1 MLVLSRKAG
10 ETIRIGDDV
19 IVTINRIN
27 KNRVSIGIHAPD
39 GYRVL
44 RGELEEFG
52 SAEFVE
58 ERSPSAGPSLPGP
71 LGSRLTTLPFPER
84 NAS

>member
-19 IVTINRIN
+19 VVTINRIN

-44 RGELEEFG
+44 RGELEDFQADQTSFEVD
-52 SAEFVE
+52 SHTVA
-58 ERSPSAGPSLPGP
+58 GP
-71 LGSRLTTLPFPER
+71 LGSRITTLPFPER

>member
-44 RGELEEFG
+44 RGELEDFQAG
-52 SAEFVE
+52 AETFE
-58 ERSPSAGPSLPGP
+58 IEASTLTGP
-71 LGSRLTTLPFPER
+71 LGRRVATLPMMER

>member
-19 IVTINRIN
+19 VVTINRIN

-44 RGELEEFG
+44 RGELEDFQASEGETFEIEA
-52 SAEFVE
+52 ST
-58 ERSPSAGPSLPGP
+58 LPGP
-71 LGSRLTTLPFPER
+71 LGRRIATLPMPQR
-84 NAS
+84 SAS

>member
-44 RGELEEFG
+44 RGELEDFQEVAGETF
-52 SAEFVE
+52 EVE
-58 ERSPSAGPSLPGP
+58 ATALAGP
-71 LGSRLTTLPFPER
+71 LGRRIATLPFPER

>member
-44 RGELEEFG
+44 RGELEDFQAAG
-52 SAEFVE
+52 AETFE
-58 ERSPSAGPSLPGP
+58 IETPALSGP
-71 LGSRLTTLPFPER
+71 LGRRISTLPFPER

>member
-19 IVTINRIN
+19 VVTINRIN
-27 KNRVSIGIHAPD
+27 KNRVSIGIHAPE

-44 RGELEEFG
+44 RGELEDFQAPAFED
-52 SAEFVE
+52 A
-58 ERSPSAGPSLPGP
+58 SPALAGP
-71 LGSRLTTLPFPER
+71 LGSRIATLPFPER

>member
-19 IVTINRIN
+19 VVTINRIN

-44 RGELEEFG
+44 RGELEEFQADG
-52 SAEFVE
+52 AQTFEIEASA
-58 ERSPSAGPSLPGP
+58 LTGP
-71 LGSRLTTLPFPER
+71 LGRRVATLPMLER

>member
-19 IVTINRIN
+19 VVTINRIN

-44 RGELEEFG
+44 RGELEDFQAGEISFEVD
-52 SAEFVE
+52 S
-58 ERSPSAGPSLPGP
+58 RSVAGPLSN
-71 LGSRLTTLPFPER
+71 RITTLPFPER